1 MRRRRRRIDVLQT
14 LKRRRV
20 STGLIT
26 LFKYL
31 ELIMIRIS
39 KIFRKQI
46 EVLGTN
52 YIENSFRSEFSHSS
66 WTVVFS
72 NYNVFN
78 YTIDHISTP
87 TAWTENSP
95 QGETTLLSMYPK
107 FFSFRHEHFSSWF
120 LFFLL
125 VSCWDENYFR
135 PGLKFPYNHVFFHS
149 D

>member
-66 WTVVFS
+66 
-72 NYNVFN
+72 
-78 YTIDHISTP
+78 
-87 TAWTENSP
+87 
-95 QGETTLLSMYPK
+95 
-107 FFSFRHEHFSSWF
+107 
-120 LFFLL
+120 
-125 VSCWDENYFR
+125 
-135 PGLKFPYNHVFFHS
+135 
-149 D
+149 

>member
-1 MRRRRRRIDVLQT
+1 MRRRIDILQT

-66 WTVVFS
+66 
-72 NYNVFN
+72 
-78 YTIDHISTP
+78 
-87 TAWTENSP
+87 
-95 QGETTLLSMYPK
+95 
-107 FFSFRHEHFSSWF
+107 
-120 LFFLL
+120 
-125 VSCWDENYFR
+125 
-135 PGLKFPYNHVFFHS
+135 
-149 D
+149 